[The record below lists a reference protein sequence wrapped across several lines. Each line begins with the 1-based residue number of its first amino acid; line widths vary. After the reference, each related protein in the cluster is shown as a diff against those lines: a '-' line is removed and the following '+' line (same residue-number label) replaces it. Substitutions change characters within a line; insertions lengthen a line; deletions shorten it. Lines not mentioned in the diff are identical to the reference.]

1 MSLNKYI
8 YNDLLLNDLFDNSY
22 SIKRYNKNSQI
33 KIDLHEN
40 DNSFILSADLPGYS
54 KDNININIENNILTL
69 IAEAKEETSKKTE
82 TYYYMERNSGKQTR
96 TVKLPDNINTD
107 NMSAKYMNGVLYI
120 TMSKKNQN
128 KIKNLKIE

>member
-69 IAEAKEETSKKTE
+69 IAEDKEETSKKTE

-96 TVKLPDNINTD
+96 TIKLPDNINND

>member
-96 TVKLPDNINTD
+96 TIKLPDNINND

>member
-82 TYYYMERNSGKQTR
+82 TYYYMERNNGKQTR

>member
-1 MSLNKYI
+1 M
-8 YNDLLLNDLFDNSY
+8 
-22 SIKRYNKNSQI
+22 
-33 KIDLHEN
+33 
-40 DNSFILSADLPGYS
+40 PGYS

-96 TVKLPDNINTD
+96 TIKLPDNINND

>member
-69 IAEAKEETSKKTE
+69 IAEAKEETSKKTF
-82 TYYYMERNSGKQTR
+82 
-96 TVKLPDNINTD
+96 
-107 NMSAKYMNGVLYI
+107 
-120 TMSKKNQN
+120 
-128 KIKNLKIE
+128 

>member
-96 TVKLPDNINTD
+96 TIKLPDNINND

-120 TMSKKNQN
+120 TISKKNQN